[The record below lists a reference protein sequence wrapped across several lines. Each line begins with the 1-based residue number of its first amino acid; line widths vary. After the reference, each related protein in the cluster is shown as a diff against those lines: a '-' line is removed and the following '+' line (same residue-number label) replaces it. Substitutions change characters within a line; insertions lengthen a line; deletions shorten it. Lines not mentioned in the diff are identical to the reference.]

1 MEGNKTMSDNI
12 NKKIE
17 KVANDNKEPKYKYKQ
32 GDRIYFDMSNNIEG
46 WAKIVGC
53 STEPMPPLGRGWII
67 ELEEPRKIDTKIYPF
82 SSIVVFD
89 IMIKDGPDS
98 PTPKIEIP
106 E

>member
-1 MEGNKTMSDNI
+1 MSENI
-12 NKKIE
+12 NEKME
-17 KVANDNKEPKYKYKQ
+17 KVAKDNKEPKYKYNQ
-32 GDRIYFDMSNNIEG
+32 GDRVYFDMSNNIEG

-53 STEPMPPLGRGWII
+53 STEPMPPLGRGWIV

-82 SSIVVFD
+82 SCIVVFD
-89 IMIKDGPDS
+89 IMLKDGPEA